1 MAEQLVAR
9 ALAVDIGTGGYEVAV
24 RSRDGREALTSID
37 VSDAILWQDESAFD
51 LKPIP
56 ERLLGALR
64 QLQQDG
70 WTFQPA
76 EGAALSFSVR
86 QHDLV
91 VARDDGSLLVDGV
104 ALGWQCNAA
113 TREVDELRE
122 LGVEALVGRIEP
134 RFILPKLCWLLH
146 TEPELKADIEHV
158 MTTGDYIA
166 WRLTGSRMLS
176 SSDALSNGLLIQSSK
191 HLATDVLRAA
201 ELDPDWFPQV
211 IQSGETVGT
220 VAPPTGPDEAW
231 NALREIL
238 VGWKVVAGLGDN
250 HATAV
255 GCGLSEEETIII
267 SAGNSGTIN
276 RMCSPGVPLVGAAAR
291 FEYYHEQLLLMML
304 ADCAVWYD
312 RFVRKFGE
320 GKSYG
325 ELNDLAL
332 QADIADIRRV
342 TQESLATGRTEISPP
357 DWDALPLD
365 QKVASTQF
373 SIALELMLLVKAM
386 LHEVKGAEDAVTK
399 FVLTGG
405 LSQSPFFQHTFVA
418 GLGLLVDEPSVLLS
432 DRHGPLAYQTAAYGA
447 LINAMLPNH
456 GGTLKEIIAEL
467 CPLKPCDHPDDT
479 RNQQLAAQL
488 QKYDLDA

>member
-1 MAEQLVAR
+1 MAEQLVAH

-24 RSRDGREALTSID
+24 RSRDGREALASVDISEATT
-37 VSDAILWQDESAFD
+37 WRGQKAFD
-51 LKPIP
+51 LNPLP
-56 ERLLGALR
+56 ERLLTAIR
-64 QLQQDG
+64 RLQDDG

-76 EGAALSFSVR
+76 AGAGLSFSVR

-91 VARDDGSLLVDGV
+91 AARDDGSLLVDGM

-113 TREVDELRE
+113 AREVQDLRE
-122 LGVEALVGRIEP
+122 LGVESLVGRIEP
-134 RFILPKLCWLLH
+134 RFILPKLRWLLH
-146 TEPELKADIEHV
+146 ADHELKSEIEHV

-191 HLATDVLRAA
+191 HLAADVLRAA
-201 ELDPDWFPQV
+201 ELNPDWFPQV
-211 IQSGETVGT
+211 VQSGETVGT
-220 VAPPTGPDEAW
+220 VAPPNGPDDAW
-231 NALREIL
+231 NHLREIL

-255 GCGLSEEETIII
+255 GCGLSEEETMVV
-267 SAGNSGTIN
+267 SAGNSGTVN
-276 RMCSPGVPLVGAAAR
+276 RMCSPGAPLVGAAAR
-291 FEYYHEQLLLMML
+291 FEYYHERLLLMML

-312 RFVRKFGE
+312 RFVQQFGN

-325 ELNDLAL
+325 ELNGLAL
-332 QADIADIRRV
+332 KADVSGIRRV
-342 TQESLATGRTEISPP
+342 TQETRVTGWTETYPP

-365 QKVASTQF
+365 QKAASTQF

-386 LHEVKGAEDAVTK
+386 LREVKGAEDAVAK

-418 GLGLLVDEPSVLLS
+418 GLGLLVDGPSVLLS

-447 LINAMLPNH
+447 LINAMLPQH

-467 CPLKPCDHPDDT
+467 CPLKPCAQPDTT
-479 RNQQLAAQL
+479 RKQQLAAQL
-488 QKYDLDA
+488 QKCGLDA